1 MDREHGLDGLLFLA
15 RQRLATEQHVQ
26 RFAGNGLAGLLA
38 HLFARKMDQNVGNAD
53 HRVVLVLADDHV
65 HQRAVLLGHHA
76 VQGHG
81 TGHPLVLFDAAVIVG
96 VGIGQIG
103 VLVEGVLL
111 EVDAGRVNVCA
122 HDVDAFGQ
130 GSFAQMEEHNGL
142 AHAVHID
149 LVAGLEGLARLDGIV
164 QVDVTGSFGGSD
176 GFGHAFALG
185 FAVVQKYPV
194 FLADLLQLVQ
204 GCFVI
209 LFPRVGSFHGQYLQF
224 VDINRDSVARF

>member
-1 MDREHGLDGLLFLA
+1 MRIG
-15 RQRLATEQHVQ
+15 
-26 RFAGNGLAGLLA
+26 
-38 HLFARKMDQNVGNAD
+38 K
-53 HRVVLVLADDHV
+53 
-65 HQRAVLLGHHA
+65 
-76 VQGHG
+76 
-81 TGHPLVLFDAAVIVG
+81 
-96 VGIGQIG
+96 GQIG
-103 VLVEGVLL
+103 VLVEGILL
-111 EVDAGRVNVCA
+111 EVDTGRVDMRA

-130 GSFAQMEEHNGL
+130 GRFAQMEEHNGL

-194 FLADLLQLVQ
+194 FLADFLQLVQ